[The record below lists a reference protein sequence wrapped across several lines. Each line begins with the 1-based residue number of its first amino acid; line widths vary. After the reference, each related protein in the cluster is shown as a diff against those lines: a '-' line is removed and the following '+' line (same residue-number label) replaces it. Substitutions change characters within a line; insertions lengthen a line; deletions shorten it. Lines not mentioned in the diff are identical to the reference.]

1 LRNLRALSRLLLLL
15 LFCFCVS
22 PESASAQSC
31 TYAVAPTLDFGSV
44 LGAPVPQIDVTSTIS
59 VRCTGP
65 ILGTLPTLVCLSI
78 PAGTAGSSI
87 SDRRIATGG
96 HSVQYQIYMD
106 AARTQIWG
114 ALGESSPP
122 RAVNFATLSGT
133 QTQHITVYG
142 RVFAGQGGKSVG
154 TYLSDLT
161 PIQARATTYL
171 LFAPN
176 CTAVSS
182 APTTLGTMTSRLVIN
197 PNCSITANAL
207 DFGSVTGT
215 GSVTASSNLS
225 ATCTLNAAY
234 AIALDGGTVNGD
246 VNARRLKLDAGA
258 ETIEYQ
264 LYRDSARTLIWGDTP
279 GMTVAGTGS
288 GTTQSIPV
296 FGEVLTQGVKP
307 PGVYRDTI
315 TATITF

>member
-1 LRNLRALSRLLLLL
+1 MIRLLPLWLIWCCL
-15 LFCFCVS
+15 T
-22 PESASAQSC
+22 PASASAQSC
-31 TYAVAPTLDFGSV
+31 SYTVATTLDFGSV

-65 ILGTLPTLVCLSI
+65 ILGVLPTLVCLSI

-87 SDRRIATGG
+87 SDRRIATGS
-96 HSVQYQIYMD
+96 HSVQYQIYTD

-114 ALGESSPP
+114 GLGESSPP

-133 QTQHITVYG
+133 QTQNVTVYG
-142 RVFAGQGGKSVG
+142 RVFAGQGSKSVG

-171 LFAPN
+171 LVAPN
-176 CTAVSS
+176 CSSVSS
-182 APTTLGTMTSRLVIN
+182 TPTTLGTMTSRLVIS
-197 PNCSITANAL
+197 PNCTIAANAL

-215 GSVTASSNLS
+215 GGVTASSNLS

-234 AIALDGGTVNGD
+234 AISLDGGTVGGD
-246 VNARRLKLDAGA
+246 VNARRMKHVAGA
-258 ETIEYQ
+258 DTIEYQ
-264 LYRDSARTLIWGDTP
+264 LYRDSARTLIWGTTP
-279 GMTVAGTGS
+279 GMSVTGTGS
-288 GTTQSIPV
+288 GAAQSIPV
-296 FGEVLTQGVKP
+296 FGAVPSQGARP

-315 TATITF
+315 TATIVY